1 MEKYIDILEKSFIIF
16 RMPSFS
22 RNLRNELKT
31 TRKIFFWDLGIR
43 NAVIGNLSQV
53 ENRQDT
59 GALWENFVIAERMK
73 LLAYQDSFAQ
83 SFFWRT
89 KQQKEIDY
97 IEEEDGRIRAF
108 EIKWNPNKSATKC
121 PESFLSAYPDAEYKV
136 ITPDN
141 IEEFLL

>member
-1 MEKYIDILEKSFIIF
+1 
-16 RMPSFS
+16 MPSFS

-108 EIKWNPNKSATKC
+108 EIKWNPNKPATKC

>member
-1 MEKYIDILEKSFIIF
+1 
-16 RMPSFS
+16 MPSFS

-73 LLAYQDSFAQ
+73 LLAYQDSFSQ

-121 PESFLSAYPDAEYKV
+121 PKSFLSAYPDAEYKV